1 MDSVRIADFG
11 VSAQFSGDFSTQ
23 NFRQKCGTL
32 IYMAPEQA
40 SEKIYSK
47 VVI

>member
-1 MDSVRIADFG
+1 MDSVKIADFG
-11 VSAQFSGDFSTQ
+11 LSTQFSGDFSTQ

-32 IYMAPEQA
+32 IFMAPEQA

-47 VVI
+47 VAI